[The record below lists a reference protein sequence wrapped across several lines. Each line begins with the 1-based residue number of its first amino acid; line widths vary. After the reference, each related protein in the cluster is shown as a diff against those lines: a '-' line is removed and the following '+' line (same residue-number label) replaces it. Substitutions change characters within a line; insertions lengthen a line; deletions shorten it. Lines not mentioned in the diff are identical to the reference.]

1 MIGKRRKK
9 MLNTKTGIYEEKAV
23 ISLEGKLDT
32 LTSPELEQAITEVIP
47 QTNELILDLEGL
59 EYTSSA
65 GLRVILSTYKRMNA
79 KNGILRVRNVNP
91 VVMELFEMT
100 ELAPILNIE

>member
-32 LTSPELEQAITEVIP
+32 LTSPEPEQVITEVIP

>member
-32 LTSPELEQAITEVIP
+32 LTSPELEQVITEVIP

>member
-9 MLNTKTGIYEEKAV
+9 LLNTKTGIYEEKAV

-32 LTSPELEQAITEVIP
+32 LTSPELEQVITEVIP

>member
-9 MLNTKTGIYEEKAV
+9 MLNTKTGIYEEKTV

-32 LTSPELEQAITEVIP
+32 LTSPELEQVITEVIP

>member
-1 MIGKRRKK
+1 
-9 MLNTKTGIYEEKAV
+9 MLNTKTGIYEKNAV
-23 ISLEGKLDT
+23 ITLEGKLDT
-32 LTSPELEQAITEVIP
+32 LTSPDLEKVITEVIP
-47 QTNELILDLEGL
+47 QTDELILDLEGL

>member
-1 MIGKRRKK
+1 

-32 LTSPELEQAITEVIP
+32 LTSPELEQVITEVIP

>member
-1 MIGKRRKK
+1 MIGIRRKK

-32 LTSPELEQAITEVIP
+32 LTSPELEQVITEVIP

>member
-9 MLNTKTGIYEEKAV
+9 LLNTKTGIYEEKAV
-23 ISLEGKLDT
+23 ISLEGKLNT
-32 LTSPELEQAITEVIP
+32 LTSPELEQVITEVIP